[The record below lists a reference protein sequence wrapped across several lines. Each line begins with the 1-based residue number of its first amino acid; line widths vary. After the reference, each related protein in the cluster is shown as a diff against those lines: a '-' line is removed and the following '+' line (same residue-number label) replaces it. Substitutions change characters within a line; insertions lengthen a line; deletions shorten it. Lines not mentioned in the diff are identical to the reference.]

1 MDIEYLRDPF
11 EHAIIDNILSDEDC
25 NELWNLANHI
35 PEKSIDFT
43 RGGEQSDN
51 AYMWNNNA
59 GHNATHEII
68 DGRLHYAITLA
79 SRMFDDY
86 NDEFYTW
93 SCALTETN
101 RNQGNFLYPH
111 NDDPQVLKER
121 DPTGSYV
128 PASIKAVLYI
138 PHFRTQYPHYG
149 TKLYNSGDRSGFI
162 REIKFET
169 ARCFMFKTGPHSWHG
184 TDFVKGMPER
194 RFFYTCEYLPRV
206 VVNNNIQAEAGIDE
220 SPTGTPNG

>member
-25 NELWNLANHI
+25 NQLWNLANHI

-68 DGRLHYAITLA
+68 DGRLHYAVTLA

-101 RNQGNFLYPH
+101 RNHGNFLYPH
-111 NDDPQVLKER
+111 NDDPEVLKQVNAFVSSIGER
-121 DPTGSYV
+121 EYLNPQ
-128 PASIKAVLYI
+128 KAVNELKE
-138 PHFRTQYPHYG
+138 
-149 TKLYNSGDRSGFI
+149 KLSRVGLSFDCQIEGDKGS
-162 REIKFET
+162 
-169 ARCFMFKTGPHSWHG
+169 KTVDVKQFGG
-184 TDFVKGMPER
+184 RFGKDTDGSDI
-194 RFFYTCEYLPRV
+194 
-206 VVNNNIQAEAGIDE
+206 NDDGISHKKE
-220 SPTGTPNG
+220 GGLKIEVSHELLQTGTSKVYAKLV